1 MELIFENEYDE
12 QFNEYESILL
22 DLADYTIKLLSR
34 RDNFSLEVNFIDNET
49 IHQINKDYRHID
61 RPTDVISFA
70 FLDEV
75 EGEVSINYDDHQFL
89 LGEILISI
97 NQAKIQADE
106 YGHSLHRE
114 ICFLFVHGL
123 LHLLGYDHQNEEEE
137 KEMFGL
143 QERILNEKGVVR

>member
-12 QFNEYESILL
+12 QFDEYENILL
-22 DLADYTIKLLSR
+22 DIADYAVKLLNR
-34 RDNFSLEVNFIDNET
+34 NNNFSLEVNFVNNEM
-49 IHQINKDYRHID
+49 IHQINKEYRHID

-75 EGEVSINYDDHQFL
+75 EGEVSINYGDNLFL

-97 NQAKIQADE
+97 DQAKIQAEE

-123 LHLLGYDHQNEEEE
+123 LHLLGYDHQNEIEE
-137 KEMFGL
+137 KEMFSL
-143 QERILNEKGVVR
+143 QEKILNEKGVVR

>member
-12 QFNEYESILL
+12 QFNEYERILL

-97 NQAKIQADE
+97 DQAKIQADE

>member
-12 QFNEYESILL
+12 QFNEYENVLL
-22 DLADYTIKLLSR
+22 DIADYAVKLLNR
-34 RDNFSLEVNFIDNET
+34 NNNFSLEVNFVNNEM
-49 IHQINKDYRHID
+49 IHQINKEYRHID

-75 EGEVSINYDDHQFL
+75 EGEVSINYGDNLFL

-97 NQAKIQADE
+97 DQAKIQAEE

-123 LHLLGYDHQNEEEE
+123 LHLLGYDHQNEIEE
-137 KEMFGL
+137 KEMFSL
-143 QERILNEKGVVR
+143 QEKILNEKGVVR

>member
-12 QFNEYESILL
+12 QFNEYESILF

-49 IHQINKDYRHID
+49 IHQINKGYRHID

-97 NQAKIQADE
+97 DQAKIQAEE